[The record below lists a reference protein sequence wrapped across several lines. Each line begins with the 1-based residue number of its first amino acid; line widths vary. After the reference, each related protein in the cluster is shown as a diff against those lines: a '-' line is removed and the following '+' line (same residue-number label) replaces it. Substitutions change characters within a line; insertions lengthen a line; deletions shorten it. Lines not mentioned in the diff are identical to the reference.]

1 LSYNQL
7 EEEVIK
13 HIMNRKEKVS
23 IALALSSLFI
33 AYVGMGL
40 AAPVMPSIAEE
51 LKLSGA
57 VVGYLFAAMAFTQ
70 FLASPF
76 TGVWV
81 DSIGRKKMIV
91 IGLLLFSF
99 SEALFGFANETW
111 LLFVSRLLAGV
122 SAAFIMPAVVTYIA
136 DKTTLAN
143 RAKALGYQSAAIS
156 LGFIIGPGIGGFIAE
171 FGIRTPF
178 FFAAAISLITAIVIF
193 LVLDDSIS
201 TEQLQKNRASAVRPE
216 FIQEFK
222 KSFQPQYFTPL
233 LIVFVLAFGLA
244 VYEMM
249 FSLFV
254 DEKFGFTVRDIS
266 IIITIGS
273 IAGVVAQILFFDK
286 LVIVIGE
293 RMLINLTL
301 LSSAIFIFI
310 TILIDG
316 YWTMIVITSIVFFS
330 GDILRPAVTSFLSK
344 IAGENQG
351 YIAGMNS
358 AYTSLGIIIGPIIGG
373 ILFDINID
381 MPYAFAAVVLV
392 IAFVISSVKLKK
404 PNLN

>member
-1 LSYNQL
+1 
-7 EEEVIK
+7 
-13 HIMNRKEKVS
+13 MNRKEKVS

-33 AYVGMGL
+33 AYLGMGL
-40 AAPVMPSIAEE
+40 ASPVMPSIAEE
-51 LKLSGA
+51 LSLNGA
-57 VVGYLFAAMAFTQ
+57 VVGYMFAVMAFAQ

-99 SEALFGFANETW
+99 SEALFGFADETW
-111 LLFVSRLLAGV
+111 LLFVSRLLGGV
-122 SAAFIMPAVVTYIA
+122 SAAFIMPAVVTYVT
-136 DKTTLAN
+136 DKTTLSN
-143 RAKALGYQSAAIS
+143 RAKVLGYQSAAIS
-156 LGFIIGPGIGGFIAE
+156 LGFIIGPGVGGLIAG
-171 FGIRTPF
+171 FGIRAPF
-178 FFAAAISLITAIVIF
+178 FFASAISLIATIIIF
-193 LVLDDSIS
+193 ILLDDSI
-201 TEQLQKNRASAVRPE
+201 TVEQLQKNRASAVRPV
-216 FIQEFK
+216 FIQEYK
-222 KSFQPQYFTPL
+222 KSFQPKYFTPL
-233 LIVFVLAFGLA
+233 LIVFILAFGLA

-254 DEKFGFTVRDIS
+254 DEKFGFTIRDIS
-266 IIITIGS
+266 IVITVGS
-273 IAGVVAQILFFDK
+273 IAGVVAQIIFFDK
-286 LVIVIGE
+286 LVNVIGE

-301 LSSAIFIFI
+301 LSAAIFIFL

-316 YWTMIVITSIVFFS
+316 YLTMIVVTSIVFFS
-330 GDILRPAVTSFLSK
+330 CDILRPAVTSFLSK

-358 AYTSLGIIIGPIIGG
+358 AYTSLGIILGPIIGG

-381 MPYAFAAVVLV
+381 MPYIFATIVLV

>member
-1 LSYNQL
+1 MNQ
-7 EEEVIK
+7 
-13 HIMNRKEKVS
+13 KEKVS

-33 AYVGMGL
+33 AYLGMGL
-40 AAPVMPSIAEE
+40 ASPVMPSIAEE
-51 LKLSGA
+51 LSLNGA
-57 VVGYLFAAMAFTQ
+57 IVGYLFATMAFAQ

-99 SEALFGFANETW
+99 SEALFGFADETW
-111 LLFVSRLLAGV
+111 LLFVSRLLGGV
-122 SAAFIMPAVVTYIA
+122 SAAFIMPAVVTYVT
-136 DKTTLAN
+136 DKTILSN
-143 RAKALGYQSAAIS
+143 RAKVLGYQSAAIS
-156 LGFIIGPGIGGFIAE
+156 LGFIIGPGVGGLIAE
-171 FGIRTPF
+171 FGIRAPF
-178 FFAAAISLITAIVIF
+178 FFAAAISLIATIIIF
-193 LVLDDSIS
+193 ILLDDSI
-201 TEQLQKNRASAVRPE
+201 TVEQLQKNRASAVRPV

-222 KSFQPQYFTPL
+222 KSFHPKYFTPL

-254 DEKFGFTVRDIS
+254 DEKFGFTIRDIS
-266 IIITIGS
+266 IVITVGS
-273 IAGVVAQILFFDK
+273 IAGVVAQIIFFDK
-286 LVIVIGE
+286 LVNVIGE

-301 LSSAIFIFI
+301 LSSAIFIFL

-316 YWTMIVITSIVFFS
+316 YLTMFVVTSIVFFS
-330 GDILRPAVTSFLSK
+330 CDILRPTVTSFLSK
-344 IAGENQG
+344 IAGKNQG

-358 AYTSLGIIIGPIIGG
+358 AYTSLGIILGPIIGG

-381 MPYAFAAVVLV
+381 MPYAFATVVLV
-392 IAFVISSVKLKK
+392 MAFVISSTKLKK
-404 PNLN
+404 SHLSLN

>member
-1 LSYNQL
+1 
-7 EEEVIK
+7 
-13 HIMNRKEKVS
+13 MNRKEKIS

-40 AAPVMPSIAEE
+40 AAPVMPSIAKD
-51 LKLSGA
+51 LRLSGA
-57 VVGYLFAAMAFTQ
+57 VVGYLFAAMAFAQ

-81 DSIGRKKMIV
+81 DSIGRKKMMV
-91 IGLLLFSF
+91 IGLLIFSF
-99 SEALFGFANETW
+99 SEVLFGFSNEMW
-111 LLFVSRLLAGV
+111 LLFVSRFLGGV
-122 SAAFIMPAVVTYIA
+122 GAAFIMPAVVTYIA

-143 RAKALGYQSAAIS
+143 RAKGLGYQSAAIS
-156 LGFIIGPGIGGFIAE
+156 LGFIIGPGVGGFIAE
-171 FGIRTPF
+171 FGIRVPF
-178 FFAAAISLITAIVIF
+178 FFAAAISFITAIVIF
-193 LVLDDSIS
+193 FLLEESIP
-201 TEQLQKNRASAVRPE
+201 TDQLQKNRESAVRPK

-233 LIVFVLAFGLA
+233 LVVFVLAFGLA

-273 IAGVVAQILFFDK
+273 IAGVVSQILFFGK
-286 LVIVIGE
+286 LVNAIGE

-344 IAGENQG
+344 LAGENQG

-358 AYTSLGIIIGPIIGG
+358 AYTSFGIILGPIIGG
-373 ILFDINID
+373 ILFDTNID
-381 MPYAFAAVVLV
+381 MPYAFAAIVLA
-392 IAFVISSVKLKK
+392 IAFVISSIKLKK
-404 PNLN
+404 PHH

>member
-1 LSYNQL
+1 
-7 EEEVIK
+7 
-13 HIMNRKEKVS
+13 MNRKEKVS

-33 AYVGMGL
+33 AYLGMGL
-40 AAPVMPSIAEE
+40 ASPVMPSIAEE
-51 LKLSGA
+51 LSLNGA
-57 VVGYLFAAMAFTQ
+57 VVGYLFAVMAFAQ

-99 SEALFGFANETW
+99 SEALFGFADETW
-111 LLFVSRLLAGV
+111 LLFVSRLLGGV
-122 SAAFIMPAVVTYIA
+122 SAAFIMPAVVTYVT
-136 DKTTLAN
+136 DKTTLSN
-143 RAKALGYQSAAIS
+143 RAKVLGYQSAAIS
-156 LGFIIGPGIGGFIAE
+156 LGFIIGPGVGGLIAE
-171 FGIRTPF
+171 FGIRAPF
-178 FFAAAISLITAIVIF
+178 FFASAIALIATIIIF
-193 LVLDDSIS
+193 ILLDDSI
-201 TEQLQKNRASAVRPE
+201 TVEQLQKNRASAVRPV

-222 KSFQPQYFTPL
+222 KSFQPKYFTPL
-233 LIVFVLAFGLA
+233 LIVFILAFGLA

-254 DEKFGFTVRDIS
+254 DEKFGFTIRDIS
-266 IIITIGS
+266 IVITVGS
-273 IAGVVAQILFFDK
+273 ISGVVAQIIFFDK
-286 LVIVIGE
+286 LVNVIGE

-301 LSSAIFIFI
+301 LSAAIFIFL

-316 YWTMIVITSIVFFS
+316 YLTMIVVTSIVFFS
-330 GDILRPAVTSFLSK
+330 CDILRPAVTSFLSK
-344 IAGENQG
+344 IAGKNQG

-358 AYTSLGIIIGPIIGG
+358 AYTSLGIILGPIIGG

-381 MPYAFAAVVLV
+381 MPYIFATIVLV

>member
-1 LSYNQL
+1 M
-7 EEEVIK
+7 
-13 HIMNRKEKVS
+13 MNRKEKVS
-23 IALALSSLFI
+23 IALALFSLFI
-33 AYVGMGL
+33 AYLGIGL
-40 AAPVMPSIAEE
+40 ASPVMPSIA
-51 LKLSGA
+51 KDLSLNG
-57 VVGYLFAAMAFTQ
+57 VIVGYLFAAMALSQ

-76 TGVWV
+76 TEVWI
-81 DSIGRKKMIV
+81 DSIGRKKVMI

-111 LLFVSRLLAGV
+111 LLFVSRLLGGV
-122 SAAFIMPAVVTYIA
+122 GAAFIMPAVVTYIT
-136 DKTTLAN
+136 DKTSLAN

-171 FGIRTPF
+171 FGIRAPF
-178 FFAAAISLITAIVIF
+178 FFAATVSLITAISIF

-201 TEQLQKNRASAVRPE
+201 IEQLEKNRTSAVRPA

-233 LIVFVLAFGLA
+233 LVVFVLAFGLA

-254 DEKFGFTVRDIS
+254 DEKLGFTIRDIS
-266 IIITIGS
+266 VIITIGS
-273 IAGVVAQILFFDK
+273 IAGVVAQILFFDQM
-286 LVIVIGE
+286 VNAVGE
-293 RMLINLTL
+293 RILINLTL

-344 IAGENQG
+344 IAGENKG

-373 ILFDINID
+373 VLFDISID
-381 MPYAFAAVVLV
+381 LPYVFAAIVLI
-392 IAFVISSVKLKK
+392 IAFFIASTKLKK
-404 PNLN
+404 AQPN

>member
-1 LSYNQL
+1 
-7 EEEVIK
+7 
-13 HIMNRKEKVS
+13 MNRKEKVS
-23 IALALSSLFI
+23 IALALFSLFI
-33 AYVGMGL
+33 AYLGIGL
-40 AAPVMPSIAEE
+40 ASPVMPSIAKD
-51 LKLSGA
+51 LSLSGA
-57 VVGYLFAAMAFTQ
+57 IIGYLFAAMAFAQ

-81 DSIGRKKMIV
+81 DSIGRKKMMI

-99 SEALFGFANETW
+99 SEALFGFSNETW
-111 LLFVSRLLAGV
+111 LLFVSRLLGGV
-122 SAAFIMPAVVTYIA
+122 GAAFIMPAVVTYIA

-156 LGFIIGPGIGGFIAE
+156 LGFIIGPGVGGFIAE
-171 FGIRTPF
+171 FGIRAPF
-178 FFAAAISLITAIVIF
+178 FFATVISLITAIVIF
-193 LVLDDSIS
+193 FVLDDSIS
-201 TEQLQKNRASAVRPE
+201 TEQLEKNRATAVRPA
-216 FIQEFK
+216 FTQEFK

-233 LIVFVLAFGLA
+233 LVVFVLAFGLA

-249 FSLFV
+249 FALFV
-254 DEKFGFTVRDIS
+254 DEKLGFTIREIS
-266 IIITIGS
+266 VIITVGS

-286 LVIVIGE
+286 MVNLIGE

-310 TILIDG
+310 SILING
-316 YWTMIVITSIVFFS
+316 YWTMIVVTSIVFFS
-330 GDILRPAVTSFLSK
+330 GDILRPAVTTFLSK

-381 MPYAFAAVVLV
+381 MPYVFAAVVLG
-392 IAFVISSVKLKK
+392 IAFVISSTKLKK
-404 PNLN
+404 PHLN

>member
-1 LSYNQL
+1 MSYNQL
-7 EEEVIK
+7 EEIN

-33 AYVGMGL
+33 AYVGIGL
-40 AAPVMPSIAEE
+40 AVPVIPSIAEE
-51 LKLSGA
+51 LSLSGA
-57 VVGYLFAAMAFTQ
+57 FVGYLYAAMAFTQ
-70 FLASPF
+70 LLVSPF

-99 SEALFGFANETW
+99 SEVLFGFANETW
-111 LLFVSRLLAGV
+111 FLFVSRLLGGV
-122 SAAFIMPAVVTYIA
+122 SNAFIMPAVITYIA

-143 RAKALGYQSAAIS
+143 RAKVLGYQSAAIS
-156 LGFIIGPGIGGFIAE
+156 SGFIIGPAIGGFIAE
-171 FGIRTPF
+171 FGIRAPF
-178 FFAAAISLITAIVIF
+178 FFAAAISLIAAIVIF
-193 LVLDDSIS
+193 SVLDESIS
-201 TEQLQKNRASAVRPE
+201 KEQLQKNRASAVRPQ

-222 KSFQPQYFTPL
+222 KSFHPHYFTPL

-266 IIITIGS
+266 IIITVGS

-286 LVIVIGE
+286 LVNLIGE
-293 RMLINLTL
+293 RMLINLSL
-301 LSSAIFIFI
+301 LSTAIFIFI
-310 TILIDG
+310 TILVDG
-316 YWTMIVITSIVFFS
+316 YWMMIVITSIAFFS
-330 GDILRPAVTSFLSK
+330 CDILRPAATSFLSK

-358 AYTSLGIIIGPIIGG
+358 AYTSLGIILGPIIGG

-381 MPYAFAAVVLV
+381 MPYIFATIVLV

>member
-1 LSYNQL
+1 
-7 EEEVIK
+7 
-13 HIMNRKEKVS
+13 MNRKEKVS

-33 AYVGMGL
+33 AYLGMGL
-40 AAPVMPSIAEE
+40 ASPVMPSIAEE
-51 LKLSGA
+51 LSLNGA
-57 VVGYLFAAMAFTQ
+57 VVGYLFAVMAFAQ

-99 SEALFGFANETW
+99 SEALFGFADENW
-111 LLFVSRLLAGV
+111 LLFVSRLLGGV
-122 SAAFIMPAVVTYIA
+122 SAAFIMPAVVTYVT
-136 DKTTLAN
+136 DKTALSN
-143 RAKALGYQSAAIS
+143 RAKVLGYQSAAIS
-156 LGFIIGPGIGGFIAE
+156 LGFIIGPGVGGLIAE
-171 FGIRTPF
+171 FGIRAPF

-222 KSFQPQYFTPL
+222 KSFHPLYFTPL

-273 IAGVVAQILFFDK
+273 IAGVVAQIFFFDK
-286 LVIVIGE
+286 LVNVIGE

-392 IAFVISSVKLKK
+392 IAFVISSVKLEK
-404 PNLN
+404 PKLD

>member
-1 LSYNQL
+1 
-7 EEEVIK
+7 
-13 HIMNRKEKVS
+13 MNRKEKVS

-33 AYVGMGL
+33 AYLGMGL
-40 AAPVMPSIAEE
+40 ASPVMPSIAEE
-51 LKLSGA
+51 LSLNGA
-57 VVGYLFAAMAFTQ
+57 VVGYLFAVMAFAQ

-99 SEALFGFANETW
+99 SEALFGFADETW
-111 LLFVSRLLAGV
+111 LLFVSRLLGGV
-122 SAAFIMPAVVTYIA
+122 SAAFIMPAVVTYVT
-136 DKTTLAN
+136 DKTTLSN
-143 RAKALGYQSAAIS
+143 RAKVLGYQSAAIS
-156 LGFIIGPGIGGFIAE
+156 LGFIIGPGVGGLIAE
-171 FGIRTPF
+171 FGIRAPF
-178 FFAAAISLITAIVIF
+178 FFASAISLIATIIIF
-193 LVLDDSIS
+193 ILLDDSI
-201 TEQLQKNRASAVRPE
+201 TVEQLQKNRASAVRPV
-216 FIQEFK
+216 FIQEYK
-222 KSFQPQYFTPL
+222 KSFQPKYFTPL
-233 LIVFVLAFGLA
+233 LIVFILAFGLA

-254 DEKFGFTVRDIS
+254 DEKFGFTIRDIS
-266 IIITIGS
+266 IVITVGS
-273 IAGVVAQILFFDK
+273 IAGVVAQIIFFDK
-286 LVIVIGE
+286 LVNVIGE

-301 LSSAIFIFI
+301 LSAAIFIFL

-316 YWTMIVITSIVFFS
+316 YLTMVVVTSIVFFS
-330 GDILRPAVTSFLSK
+330 CDILRPAVTSFLSK
-344 IAGENQG
+344 IAGKNQG

-358 AYTSLGIIIGPIIGG
+358 AYTSLGIILGPIIGG

-381 MPYAFAAVVLV
+381 MPYIFATIVLV

>member
-1 LSYNQL
+1 
-7 EEEVIK
+7 
-13 HIMNRKEKVS
+13 MNRKEKVS

-33 AYVGMGL
+33 AYLGMGL
-40 AAPVMPSIAEE
+40 ASPVMPSIAEE
-51 LKLSGA
+51 LSLNGA
-57 VVGYLFAAMAFTQ
+57 VVGYLFAVMAFAQ

-99 SEALFGFANETW
+99 SEALFGFADETW
-111 LLFVSRLLAGV
+111 LLFVSRLLGGV
-122 SAAFIMPAVVTYIA
+122 SAAFIMPAVVTYVT
-136 DKTTLAN
+136 DKTTLSN
-143 RAKALGYQSAAIS
+143 RAKVLGYQSAAIS
-156 LGFIIGPGIGGFIAE
+156 LGFIIGPGVGGMIAE
-171 FGIRTPF
+171 FGIRAPF
-178 FFAAAISLITAIVIF
+178 FFASAIALIATIIIF
-193 LVLDDSIS
+193 ILLDDSI
-201 TEQLQKNRASAVRPE
+201 TVEQLQKNRASAVRPV
-216 FIQEFK
+216 FIQEYK
-222 KSFQPQYFTPL
+222 KSFQPKYFTPL
-233 LIVFVLAFGLA
+233 LIVFILAFGLA

-254 DEKFGFTVRDIS
+254 DEKFGFTIRDIS
-266 IIITIGS
+266 IVITVGS
-273 IAGVVAQILFFDK
+273 IAGVVAQIIFFDK
-286 LVIVIGE
+286 LVNVIGE

-301 LSSAIFIFI
+301 LSAAIFIFL

-316 YWTMIVITSIVFFS
+316 YLTMIVVTSIVFFS
-330 GDILRPAVTSFLSK
+330 CDILRPAVTSFLSK
-344 IAGENQG
+344 IAGKNQG

-358 AYTSLGIIIGPIIGG
+358 AYTSLGIILGPIIGG

-381 MPYAFAAVVLV
+381 MPYIFATIVLV

>member
-1 LSYNQL
+1 MNQ
-7 EEEVIK
+7 
-13 HIMNRKEKVS
+13 KEKVS
-23 IALALSSLFI
+23 IALALFSLFI
-33 AYVGMGL
+33 AFLGIGL
-40 AAPVMPSIAEE
+40 AAPVMPSIAKD
-51 LKLSGA
+51 LTLSGA
-57 VVGYLFAAMAFTQ
+57 VVGYLFAAMAFAQ

-81 DSIGRKKMIV
+81 DSIGRKKMMI

-111 LLFVSRLLAGV
+111 LLFVSRLLGGV
-122 SAAFIMPAVVTYIA
+122 GAAFIMPAVVTYIA

-143 RAKALGYQSAAIS
+143 RAKVLGYQSAAIS
-156 LGFIIGPGIGGFIAE
+156 LGFVIGPGIGGFIAE
-171 FGIRTPF
+171 FGIRAPF
-178 FFAAAISLITAIVIF
+178 FFATAVSLITAIVIF

-201 TEQLQKNRASAVRPE
+201 TEQLEKDRASAVRPA

-233 LIVFVLAFGLA
+233 LVVFVLAFGLA

-249 FSLFV
+249 FALFV
-254 DEKFGFTVRDIS
+254 DEKLGFTVRDIS
-266 IIITIGS
+266 VIITVGS
-273 IAGVVAQILFFDK
+273 IAGVVAQILFFDN
-286 LVIVIGE
+286 LVKVFGE

-301 LSSAIFIFI
+301 LTSAIFLFI
-310 TILIDG
+310 TIFIDG
-316 YWTMIVITSIVFFS
+316 YWTMILITSIVFFS

-373 ILFDINID
+373 VLFDIHID
-381 MPYAFAAVVLV
+381 MPYVFAAVVLV
-392 IAFVISSVKLKK
+392 IAFVISSTKLKK
-404 PNLN
+404 LQLN

>member
-1 LSYNQL
+1 
-7 EEEVIK
+7 
-13 HIMNRKEKVS
+13 MNRKEKVS

-33 AYVGMGL
+33 AYLGMGL
-40 AAPVMPSIAEE
+40 ASPVMPSIAEE
-51 LKLSGA
+51 LSLNGA
-57 VVGYLFAAMAFTQ
+57 VVGYLFAVMAFAQ

-81 DSIGRKKMIV
+81 DLIGRKKMIV

-99 SEALFGFANETW
+99 SEALFGFADETW
-111 LLFVSRLLAGV
+111 LLFVSRLLGGV
-122 SAAFIMPAVVTYIA
+122 SAAFIMPAVVTYVT
-136 DKTTLAN
+136 DKTTLSN
-143 RAKALGYQSAAIS
+143 RAKVLGYQSAAIS
-156 LGFIIGPGIGGFIAE
+156 LGFIIGPGVGGLIAE
-171 FGIRTPF
+171 FGIRAPF
-178 FFAAAISLITAIVIF
+178 FFAAAISLIATIIIF
-193 LVLDDSIS
+193 ILLDDSI
-201 TEQLQKNRASAVRPE
+201 TVEQLQKNRASAVRPV

-222 KSFQPQYFTPL
+222 KSFQPKYFTPL

-254 DEKFGFTVRDIS
+254 DEKFGFTIRDIS
-266 IIITIGS
+266 IVITVGS
-273 IAGVVAQILFFDK
+273 IAGVVAQIIFFDK
-286 LVIVIGE
+286 LVNVIGE

-301 LSSAIFIFI
+301 LSTAIFIFL
-310 TILIDG
+310 TILING
-316 YWTMIVITSIVFFS
+316 YLTMIVVTSIVFFS
-330 GDILRPAVTSFLSK
+330 CDILRPAVTSFLSK
-344 IAGENQG
+344 IAGKNQG

-358 AYTSLGIIIGPIIGG
+358 AYTSFGIILGPIIGG

-381 MPYAFAAVVLV
+381 MPYIFATIVLV

>member
-1 LSYNQL
+1 
-7 EEEVIK
+7 
-13 HIMNRKEKVS
+13 MNGKEKIS

-40 AAPVMPSIAEE
+40 AAPVMPSIAKD
-51 LKLSGA
+51 LRLSGA
-57 VVGYLFAAMAFTQ
+57 VVGYLFAAMAFAQ

-81 DSIGRKKMIV
+81 DSIGRKKMMV
-91 IGLLLFSF
+91 IGLLIFSF
-99 SEALFGFANETW
+99 SEALFGLSNEMW
-111 LLFVSRLLAGV
+111 LLFVSRFLGGIG
-122 SAAFIMPAVVTYIA
+122 AAFIMPAVVTYIA

-143 RAKALGYQSAAIS
+143 RAKGLGYQSAAIS
-156 LGFIIGPGIGGFIAE
+156 LGFIIGPGVGGFIAE
-171 FGIRTPF
+171 FGIRVPF

-193 LVLDDSIS
+193 LLLEESIP
-201 TEQLQKNRASAVRPE
+201 TDQLQKNRESAVRPK

-222 KSFQPQYFTPL
+222 KSFQTQYFTPL
-233 LIVFVLAFGLA
+233 LVVFVLAFGLA

-254 DEKFGFTVRDIS
+254 DEKFGFTIRDIS

-273 IAGVVAQILFFDK
+273 LAGVVSQILFFGK
-286 LVIVIGE
+286 LVNAIGE

-344 IAGENQG
+344 LAGENQG

-358 AYTSLGIIIGPIIGG
+358 AYTSFGIILGPIIGG
-373 ILFDINID
+373 ILFDTNID
-381 MPYAFAAVVLV
+381 MPYAFAAIVLA
-392 IAFVISSVKLKK
+392 IAFVISSIKLKK
-404 PNLN
+404 SHH

>member
-1 LSYNQL
+1 
-7 EEEVIK
+7 
-13 HIMNRKEKVS
+13 MNRKEKVS
-23 IALALSSLFI
+23 IALALFSLFI
-33 AYVGMGL
+33 AYLGIGL
-40 AAPVMPSIAEE
+40 ASPVMPSIAKD
-51 LKLSGA
+51 LNLSGA
-57 VVGYLFAAMAFTQ
+57 IVGYLFAAMAFSQ

-81 DSIGRKKMIV
+81 DSIGRKKMMV
-91 IGLLLFSF
+91 IGLLIFSF
-99 SEALFGFANETW
+99 SEALFGFSNETW
-111 LLFVSRLLAGV
+111 LLFVSRLLGGIG
-122 SAAFIMPAVVTYIA
+122 AAFIMPAVVTYIA

-171 FGIRTPF
+171 FGIRAPF
-178 FFAAAISLITAIVIF
+178 FFATAISLITAIVIF
-193 LVLDDSIS
+193 LILDDSIS
-201 TEQLQKNRASAVRPE
+201 TKQLQKNRSSAVRPA

-222 KSFQPQYFTPL
+222 KSVQPQYFTPL
-233 LIVFVLAFGLA
+233 LVVFVLAFGLA

-249 FSLFV
+249 FALFV
-254 DEKFGFTVRDIS
+254 DEKLGFTIRDIS
-266 IIITIGS
+266 VIITVGS

-286 LVIVIGE
+286 MVNVIGE

-310 TILIDG
+310 SVLIDG

-330 GDILRPAVTSFLSK
+330 GDILRPAVTTFLSK
-344 IAGENQG
+344 IAGKNQG

-373 ILFDINID
+373 ILFDVNIN
-381 MPYAFAAVVLV
+381 MPYVFAAVVLV
-392 IAFVISSVKLKK
+392 TAFIISSAKLKT
-404 PNLN
+404 PHLN

>member
-1 LSYNQL
+1 
-7 EEEVIK
+7 
-13 HIMNRKEKVS
+13 MNRKEKVS

-33 AYVGMGL
+33 AYLGMGL
-40 AAPVMPSIAEE
+40 ASPVMPSIAEE
-51 LKLSGA
+51 LSLNGA
-57 VVGYLFAAMAFTQ
+57 VVGYLFAVMAFAQ

-99 SEALFGFANETW
+99 SEALFGFADETW
-111 LLFVSRLLAGV
+111 LLFVSRLLGGV
-122 SAAFIMPAVVTYIA
+122 SAAFIMPAVVTYVT
-136 DKTTLAN
+136 DKTTLSN
-143 RAKALGYQSAAIS
+143 RAKVLGYQSAAIS
-156 LGFIIGPGIGGFIAE
+156 LGFIIGPGVGGLIAE
-171 FGIRTPF
+171 FGIRVPF
-178 FFAAAISLITAIVIF
+178 FFASAISLIATIIIF
-193 LVLDDSIS
+193 ILLDDSI
-201 TEQLQKNRASAVRPE
+201 TVEQLQKNRASAVRPV
-216 FIQEFK
+216 FIQEYK
-222 KSFQPQYFTPL
+222 KSFQPKYFTPL
-233 LIVFVLAFGLA
+233 LIVFILAFGLA

-254 DEKFGFTVRDIS
+254 DEKFGFTIRDIS
-266 IIITIGS
+266 IVITVGS
-273 IAGVVAQILFFDK
+273 IAGVVAQIIFFDK
-286 LVIVIGE
+286 LVNVIGE

-301 LSSAIFIFI
+301 LSAAIFIFL

-316 YWTMIVITSIVFFS
+316 YLTMIVVTSIVFFS
-330 GDILRPAVTSFLSK
+330 CDILRPAVTSFLSK
-344 IAGENQG
+344 IAGKNQG

-358 AYTSLGIIIGPIIGG
+358 AYTSLGIILGPIIGG

-381 MPYAFAAVVLV
+381 MPYIFATIVLV

>member
-1 LSYNQL
+1 MNQ
-7 EEEVIK
+7 
-13 HIMNRKEKVS
+13 KEKVS
-23 IALALSSLFI
+23 IALALFSLFI
-33 AYVGMGL
+33 AFLGIGL
-40 AAPVMPSIAEE
+40 AAPVMPSIAKD
-51 LKLSGA
+51 LTLSGA
-57 VVGYLFAAMAFTQ
+57 VVGYLFAAMAFAQ

-81 DSIGRKKMIV
+81 DSIGRKKMMI

-111 LLFVSRLLAGV
+111 LLFVSRLLGGV
-122 SAAFIMPAVVTYIA
+122 GAAFIMPAVVTYIA

-143 RAKALGYQSAAIS
+143 RAKVLGYQSAAIS
-156 LGFIIGPGIGGFIAE
+156 LGFVIGPGIGGFIAE
-171 FGIRTPF
+171 FGIRAPF
-178 FFAAAISLITAIVIF
+178 FFATAVSLITAIVIF

-201 TEQLQKNRASAVRPE
+201 TEQLEKDRASAVRPA

-233 LIVFVLAFGLA
+233 LVVFVLAFGLA

-249 FSLFV
+249 FALFV
-254 DEKFGFTVRDIS
+254 DEKLGFTVRDIS
-266 IIITIGS
+266 VIITVGS
-273 IAGVVAQILFFDK
+273 IAGVVAQILFFDN
-286 LVIVIGE
+286 LVKVFGE

-301 LSSAIFIFI
+301 LTSAIFLFI
-310 TILIDG
+310 TIFIDG
-316 YWTMIVITSIVFFS
+316 YWTMILITSIVFFS

-358 AYTSLGIIIGPIIGG
+358 AYTSLGIIIGPIIDGV
-373 ILFDINID
+373 LFDFRND
-381 MPYAFAAVVLV
+381 MTSLSASVLLV
-392 IAFVISSVKLKK
+392 FDFVISSTKLKK
-404 PNLN
+404 LQLN

>member
-1 LSYNQL
+1 
-7 EEEVIK
+7 
-13 HIMNRKEKVS
+13 MNRKEKVS

-33 AYVGMGL
+33 AYLGMGL

-57 VVGYLFAAMAFTQ
+57 FVGYLFAAMAFSQ

-99 SEALFGFANETW
+99 SEALFGFANDTW
-111 LLFVSRLLAGV
+111 LLFASRLLGGV

-171 FGIRTPF
+171 FGIRAPF
-178 FFAAAISLITAIVIF
+178 FFAATISLITAIVIF

-201 TEQLQKNRASAVRPE
+201 TEQLQKNRTSAVRPE
-216 FIQEFK
+216 FIQELK
-222 KSFQPQYFTPL
+222 KSFQPQYFIPL

-286 LVIVIGE
+286 LVIIIGE
-293 RMLINLTL
+293 RMLTNLTL

-358 AYTSLGIIIGPIIGG
+358 AYSSLGIIIGPIIGG

-392 IAFVISSVKLKK
+392 IAFVISSVKLEKFD
-404 PNLN
+404 LN

>member
-1 LSYNQL
+1 MNQ
-7 EEEVIK
+7 
-13 HIMNRKEKVS
+13 KEKVS

-57 VVGYLFAAMAFTQ
+57 VVGYLFAAMAFAQ

-111 LLFVSRLLAGV
+111 LLFVSRLLGGV
-122 SAAFIMPAVVTYIA
+122 GAAFIMPAVVTYIT

-171 FGIRTPF
+171 FGIHAPF
-178 FFAAAISLITAIVIF
+178 FFAAVISLITAIVIS

-201 TEQLQKNRASAVRPE
+201 TEQLQKNRASAVRPA

-222 KSFQPQYFTPL
+222 KSFHPQYFTPL

-254 DEKFGFTVRDIS
+254 DEKFGFTVLDIS
-266 IIITIGS
+266 IIITVGS

-286 LVIVIGE
+286 LVNVIGE
-293 RMLINLTL
+293 RTLINLTL
-301 LSSAIFIFI
+301 LSTAIFIFI

-316 YWTMIVITSIVFFS
+316 YWTMIFITSIVFFS
-330 GDILRPAVTSFLSK
+330 CDILRPAVASFLSK
-344 IAGENQG
+344 IAGKNQG

-358 AYTSLGIIIGPIIGG
+358 AYTSLGIILGPIIGG

-381 MPYAFAAVVLV
+381 MPYAFATVVLV
-392 IAFVISSVKLKK
+392 IAFVISSTKLKK
-404 PNLN
+404 PHYN

>member
-1 LSYNQL
+1 
-7 EEEVIK
+7 
-13 HIMNRKEKVS
+13 MNRKEKVS

-33 AYVGMGL
+33 AYLGMGL
-40 AAPVMPSIAEE
+40 ASPVMPSIAEE
-51 LKLSGA
+51 LSLNGA
-57 VVGYLFAAMAFTQ
+57 VVGYLFAVMAFAQ

-99 SEALFGFANETW
+99 SEALFGFADETW
-111 LLFVSRLLAGV
+111 LLFVSRLLGGV
-122 SAAFIMPAVVTYIA
+122 SAAFIMPAVVTYIT
-136 DKTTLAN
+136 DKTTLSN
-143 RAKALGYQSAAIS
+143 RAKVLGYQSAAIS
-156 LGFIIGPGIGGFIAE
+156 LGFIIGPGVGGLIAE
-171 FGIRTPF
+171 FGIRAPF
-178 FFAAAISLITAIVIF
+178 FFAAAISLIATIIIF
-193 LVLDDSIS
+193 ILLDDSI
-201 TEQLQKNRASAVRPE
+201 TVEQLQKNRASAVRPV

-222 KSFQPQYFTPL
+222 KSFQPKYFTPL

-254 DEKFGFTVRDIS
+254 DEKFGFTIRDIS
-266 IIITIGS
+266 IVITVGS
-273 IAGVVAQILFFDK
+273 IAGVVAQIIFFDK
-286 LVIVIGE
+286 LVNVIGE

-301 LSSAIFIFI
+301 LSTAIFIFL

-316 YWTMIVITSIVFFS
+316 YLTMIVVTSIVFFS
-330 GDILRPAVTSFLSK
+330 CDILRPAVTSFLSK
-344 IAGENQG
+344 IAGKNQG

-358 AYTSLGIIIGPIIGG
+358 AYTSLGIILGPIIGG

-381 MPYAFAAVVLV
+381 MPYIFATIVLV

>member
-1 LSYNQL
+1 
-7 EEEVIK
+7 
-13 HIMNRKEKVS
+13 MNRKEKVS

-33 AYVGMGL
+33 AYLGMGL
-40 AAPVMPSIAEE
+40 ASPVMPSIAEE
-51 LKLSGA
+51 LSLNGA
-57 VVGYLFAAMAFTQ
+57 VVGYLFAVMAFAQ

-99 SEALFGFANETW
+99 SEALFGFADETW
-111 LLFVSRLLAGV
+111 LLFVSRLLGGV
-122 SAAFIMPAVVTYIA
+122 SAAFIMPAVVTYVT
-136 DKTTLAN
+136 DKTTLSN
-143 RAKALGYQSAAIS
+143 RAKVLGYQSAAIS
-156 LGFIIGPGIGGFIAE
+156 LGFIIGPGVGGLIAE
-171 FGIRTPF
+171 FGIRAPF
-178 FFAAAISLITAIVIF
+178 FFAAAISLIATIIIF
-193 LVLDDSIS
+193 ILLDDSI
-201 TEQLQKNRASAVRPE
+201 TVEQLQKNRASAVRPV

-222 KSFQPQYFTPL
+222 KSFQPKYFTPL

-254 DEKFGFTVRDIS
+254 DEKFGFTIRDIS
-266 IIITIGS
+266 IVITVGS
-273 IAGVVAQILFFDK
+273 IAGVVAQIIFFDK
-286 LVIVIGE
+286 LVNVIGE

-301 LSSAIFIFI
+301 LSTAIFIFL

-316 YWTMIVITSIVFFS
+316 YLTMIVVTSIVFFS
-330 GDILRPAVTSFLSK
+330 CDILRPAVTSFLSK
-344 IAGENQG
+344 IAGKNQG

-358 AYTSLGIIIGPIIGG
+358 AYTSLGIILGPIIGG

-381 MPYAFAAVVLV
+381 MPYIFATIVLV